1 LRRALALDGRALYQA
16 VEKRR
21 EDGPMQGA
29 RSIATE
35 KTSEAR
41 FGEGGYRR
49 SRSSYAAEAN
59 TAQHSRWPTEV
70 VFQQPGT

>member
-1 LRRALALDGRALYQA
+1 
-16 VEKRR
+16 
-21 EDGPMQGA
+21 MQGA